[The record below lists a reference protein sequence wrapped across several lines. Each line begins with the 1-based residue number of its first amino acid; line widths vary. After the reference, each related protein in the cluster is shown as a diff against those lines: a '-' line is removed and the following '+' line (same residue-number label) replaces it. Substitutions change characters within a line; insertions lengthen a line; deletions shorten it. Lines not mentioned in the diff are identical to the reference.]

1 MEQLSCMSGVYVFP
15 LTSKWERKDIY
26 TGNIKSFFDHMTWEE
41 VCRQVSY
48 KKATKESGIISY
60 MKFLVCDFHVK

>member
-1 MEQLSCMSGVYVFP
+1 MEQLSCMSDVDVFP

-41 VCRQVSY
+41 VCR
-48 KKATKESGIISY
+48 
-60 MKFLVCDFHVK
+60 